1 MEENIV
7 LIDDLSIRDKIHT
20 IRGVKVMLD
29 FDLAE
34 IYGYSTGAFN
44 RQVKNNAEKFEGDD
58 FMFRITIEELNEL
71 VKCKNYISRT
81 ANMFKGQSGGTR
93 HLPYAFTEQGI
104 YMLMTVL
111 RGELAVRQSRA
122 LVMAFKSMKDYI
134 VENTSAVSSRDILR
148 LSLQTAENTND
159 IKEMKDVLSDQS
171 RILIEHDDR
180 LMKAFD
186 EISETVRRS
195 EIAPFMLDFSRP
207 EERMEYLFL
216 DGQPVKSDLA
226 YMEIYGRAKRSIH
239 IVDDYIS
246 LKTLHLLCGV
256 DNNIRIIIISDNLR
270 SLLHKSDYQ
279 DCIRENP
286 DFHVEFIRSMGAS
299 HDRFIVLD
307 HGTEDER
314 LFHCGSSSKDSGN
327 RITVIS
333 ELLDPYIRT
342 MFSKRLSELLGN
354 PQLVL

>member
-1 MEENIV
+1 MENIV
-7 LIDDLSIRDKIHT
+7 LIDDLSIRDKIYT
-20 IRGVKVMLD
+20 IRSVKVMLD

-34 IYGYSTGAFN
+34 IYGYTTSRFN
-44 RQVKNNAEKFEGDD
+44 EQVSNNANKFEGDD
-58 FMFRITIEELNEL
+58 FSFILTDKEFTNL
-71 VKCKNYISRT
+71 IS
-81 ANMFKGQSGGTR
+81 KKSISSWGGR
-93 HLPYAFTEQGI
+93 RKKPRAFTEQGI

-207 EERMEYLFL
+207 EERREYLFL
-216 DGQPVKSDLA
+216 DGQPMRSDLA

-239 IVDDYIS
+239 MVDDYIS

-256 DNNIRIIIISDNLR
+256 DKSIRITIISDNLR
-270 SLLHKSDYQ
+270 GLLHASDYQ
-279 DCIRENP
+279 DCIKENP
-286 DFHVEFIRSMGAS
+286 DFHVEFIRSMGVS

-307 HGTEDER
+307 HGSEDER

-354 PQLVL
+354 PLLVL